1 MEVIEVINMLCE
13 PRDTVN
19 YTLYDGCRMVYHGIT
34 NDLERRLDEHERDGK
49 FFTGYSYSALR
60 TRSSALQH
68 EAEDI
73 GRYVWSQGRLPQYN
87 KR

>member
-1 MEVIEVINMLCE
+1 MLYE

-19 YTLYDGCRMVYHGIT
+19 YTLYNGRRIVYHGIT

-49 FFTGYSYSALR
+49 FFTGFSYSAKR

-73 GRYVWSQGRLPQYN
+73 DRYVWSQGRRPKYN
-87 KR
+87 RR